1 MMKVDE
7 NDDEQVNKWEW
18 NGWVGWIGTKE
29 SSVIERNDLFILFT
43 DKKNIN
49 IFLCKQSYLH
59 EQHTYI
65 FRKYISLSLSPSSI
79 ITRFSFL
86 SLSLFWYT
94 PNSHALAILFWISI
108 TWNWNFPQY
117 IHRTMWEFLPRGV
130 LSCCLGRVFN
140 SNVTQ
145 KNRNII
151 SNKMKSTTSGEGEF
165 YRNYFLKIEFSLST
179 NTLLRC
185 S

>member
-1 MMKVDE
+1 MKVDE

-86 SLSLFWYT
+86 SLSFDTHQIRMPWQ
-94 PNSHALAILFWISI
+94 SSF
-108 TWNWNFPQY
+108 
-117 IHRTMWEFLPRGV
+117 EF
-130 LSCCLGRVFN
+130 
-140 SNVTQ
+140 Q
-145 KNRNII
+145 
-151 SNKMKSTTSGEGEF
+151 
-165 YRNYFLKIEFSLST
+165 
-179 NTLLRC
+179 
-185 S
+185 

>member
-1 MMKVDE
+1 MTCLFCSLIRRILIFSCANNHICM
-7 NDDEQVNKWEW
+7 NS
-18 NGWVGWIGTKE
+18 THTFSE
-29 SSVIERNDLFILFT
+29 ST
-43 DKKNIN
+43 
-49 IFLCKQSYLH
+49 FL
-59 EQHTYI
+59 
-65 FRKYISLSLSPSSI
+65 SLSLPRASSLA
-79 ITRFSFL
+79 FPF

-179 NTLLRC
+179 NTLLR
-185 S
+185 SS

>member
-1 MMKVDE
+1 MKNITKVFIPSHQMKVKFYAVSFKYRYDIHKSKGKKMMKVDE

-65 FRKYISLSLSPSSI
+65 FRKYISLSLSLPRASSLA
-79 ITRFSFL
+79 FPF
-86 SLSLFWYT
+86 SLSL
-94 PNSHALAILFWISI
+94 L
-108 TWNWNFPQY
+108 
-117 IHRTMWEFLPRGV
+117 IHTKFA
-130 LSCCLGRVFN
+130 CLGNPLLNFN
-140 SNVTQ
+140 NMKLKFSSIYTSNDVRILTA
-145 KNRNII
+145 RRA
-151 SNKMKSTTSGEGEF
+151 E
-165 YRNYFLKIEFSLST
+165 L
-179 NTLLRC
+179 LLRAGFQFKC
-185 S
+185 NTKKS